1 MSRIRFTGSTTPPT
15 PASGQL
21 FLFVDSADKHLKQ
34 IDDTGTISDITG
46 GAGTDTTAI
55 HDDTAAEISVITAKA
70 TPTGS
75 DFLLIE
81 DAADSNNKKRITI
94 GNLPSSGGAG
104 TDTTAIH
111 DDTSAEI
118 SAITAKVTPTGSDF
132 LLIEDAAASHSK
144 KRITIGDL
152 PSSAGSDTTAIHDNT
167 AAEISVIAAKAT
179 PTGSDFLLI
188 EDAADSNN
196 KKRITIGNLPSSGG
210 AGTDTTAIHDDTA
223 AEISAITAKATPTGS
238 DFLLIED
245 AADSNNKKRI
255 TIGNLPSSGSADY
268 GALSSPPTGGTYLD
282 GDRYFDTTIARAMF
296 RDTTRSKWLSVEC
309 LHVAFM
315 TAYALDEGE
324 YLNIGHLYLDPSALG
339 NDRGYQV
346 PLVATIVGIGW
357 AKDSSNTTPIIEILS
372 DASVIATV
380 SPPTSTAGNK
390 GSDLTID
397 ADMAADSVIACRN
410 KDQGSSPSAQETIYM
425 PVVWVDYRWKR

>member
-55 HDDTAAEISVITAKA
+55 HDDTAAEIS
-70 TPTGS
+70 
-75 DFLLIE
+75 
-81 DAADSNNKKRITI
+81 
-94 GNLPSSGGAG
+94 
-104 TDTTAIH
+104 
-111 DDTSAEI
+111 
-118 SAITAKVTPTGSDF
+118 AITAKV
-132 LLIEDAAASHSK
+132 
-144 KRITIGDL
+144 
-152 PSSAGSDTTAIHDNT
+152 
-167 AAEISVIAAKAT
+167 
-179 PTGSDFLLI
+179 
-188 EDAADSNN
+188 
-196 KKRITIGNLPSSGG
+196 
-210 AGTDTTAIHDDTA
+210 
-223 AEISAITAKATPTGS
+223 TPTGS

-296 RDTTRSKWLSVEC
+296 RDATRSKWLSTEC
-309 LHVAFM
+309 MHVAFM
-315 TAYALDEGE
+315 SAYALDEGE

-339 NDRGYQV
+339 NDRGYQI
-346 PLVATIVGIGW
+346 PLASTIVGIGW

-372 DASVIATV
+372 DATVVATV

-397 ADMAADSVIACRN
+397 ADMAADSVMACRN
-410 KDQGSSPSAQETIYM
+410 KDQGTTPPEPDETIYM
-425 PVVWVDYRWKR
+425 PVVWVNYRWKR